1 MPEHHPETGST
12 RALPDAGGPISVI
25 PVCGLPP
32 LRSGDDLATL
42 IRAAVALRDG
52 DVVVV
57 AQKAVSKCEG
67 REVSLLGVEP
77 SAEALSYAQPEEDPR
92 VIELILRESV
102 RVVRRRGSFLVCETR
117 HGFVCASAGVDRS
130 NTSGDDLAILL
141 PVDPDASARALRAA
155 FALELAVIVSDS
167 FGRPFRTGT
176 TGVAVGCAGL
186 EPVTSFTGLADDRG
200 RVLQGTEVHVADQ
213 LASAAELAMG
223 PIGGVPAAVIR
234 GFDWASGTAGARDT
248 VIPADRDLFR

>member
-1 MPEHHPETGST
+1 MPDRLVQ
-12 RALPDAGGPISVI
+12 RAITVLPVR
-25 PVCGLPP
+25 GLPR
-32 LRSGDDLATL
+32 LAQGDDLAGL
-42 IRAAVALRDG
+42 IRAAIELRDG

-77 SAEALSYAQPEEDPR
+77 SAEALAYAEPDEDPR
-92 VIELILRESV
+92 VIELILRESA
-102 RVVRRRGSFLVCETR
+102 RIVRRRGSFLVCETR

-141 PVDPDASARALRAA
+141 PVDPDESARALREA
-155 FALELAVIVSDS
+155 FALDVAVIISDS

-186 EPVTSFTGLADDRG
+186 EPVTSYTGRADDRG
-200 RVLQGTEVHVADQ
+200 RVLQGTEVHLADL
-213 LASAAELAMG
+213 LASAAELALG
-223 PIGGVPAAVIR
+223 PLGGVPAALIR
-234 GFDWASGTAGARDT
+234 GLAWEPGTRGARDT
-248 VIPADRDLFR
+248 VIPAERDLFR

>member
-1 MPEHHPETGST
+1 MPDQAISI
-12 RALPDAGGPISVI
+12 LPVL
-25 PVCGLPP
+25 GLPP
-32 LRSGDDLATL
+32 LAQGDDLAGL
-42 IRAAVALRDG
+42 IRGAIELRDR

-77 SAEALSYAQPEEDPR
+77 SGEALAYAEADEDPR
-92 VIELILRESV
+92 VVELILRESV
-102 RVVRRRGSFLVCETR
+102 RIVRRRGSFLVCETR

-130 NTSGDDLAILL
+130 NTSGEDRAILL

-155 FALELAVIVSDS
+155 FALDLAVIVSDS

-186 EPVTSFTGLADDRG
+186 EPVTSYTGSPDDRG
-200 RVLQGTEVHVADQ
+200 RILQGTEVHLADQ

-223 PIGGVPAAVIR
+223 PIGGVPAAVVR
-234 GFDWASGTAGARDT
+234 GVRWAPGVLGARET

>member
-1 MPEHHPETGST
+1 MPD
-12 RALPDAGGPISVI
+12 RAICILPVL
-25 PVCGLPP
+25 GLPR
-32 LRSGDDLATL
+32 LAQGDDLAGL
-42 IRAAVALRDG
+42 IRGAIELQDG

-77 SAEALSYAQPEEDPR
+77 SAEALAYAEADEDPR

-130 NTSGDDLAILL
+130 NTSGDDRAILL
-141 PVDPDASARALRAA
+141 PVDPDASARALRTA
-155 FALELAVIVSDS
+155 FALDLAVVVSDS

-186 EPVTSFTGLADDRG
+186 EPVTSYTGSADDRG
-200 RVLQGTEVHVADQ
+200 RILQGTEVHLADQ

-223 PIGGVPAAVIR
+223 PFGGVPAAVIR
-234 GFDWASGTAGARDT
+234 GVRWASGGRGARET
-248 VIPADRDLFR
+248 VIPAERDLFR